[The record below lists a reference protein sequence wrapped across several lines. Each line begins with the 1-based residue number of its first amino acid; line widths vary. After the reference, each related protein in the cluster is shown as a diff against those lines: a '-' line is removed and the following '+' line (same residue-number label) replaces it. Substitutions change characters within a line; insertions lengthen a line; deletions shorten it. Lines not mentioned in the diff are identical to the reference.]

1 MALFSASLIYQS
13 RKITTSQREWEH
25 ELINAD
31 QRQYVVDPWPM
42 IYAIS
47 DESDTINM
55 YLEALNL
62 PELVSIRQQQ
72 YDRYLKA
79 LNN

>member
-1 MALFSASLIYQS
+1 
-13 RKITTSQREWEH
+13 
-25 ELINAD
+25 
-31 QRQYVVDPWPM
+31 M
-42 IYAIS
+42 IYATS